1 MDNTLKIILIV
12 IGSIIGLYV
21 LLALIYFSILLFKKI
36 NLKRKTNKIEKQK
49 DKILNQIEETNTI
62 EKVDNK
68 QKLKSNTKKIITINK
83 NLIIKIL
90 LITFYTLSALL
101 ILADI
106 ILINIPLINMLIIP
120 LEITLVILSII
131 FLLIANAIVKTARY
145 NKLINI
151 IQNQNRDK

>member
-68 QKLKSNTKKIITINK
+68 QKPKSNTKKIITINK